1 MLDLICFIYYL
12 LAFRVFT
19 DAFCPHRRIPLLP
32 CTHFPP
38 SPSDAN
44 LATRAKLSHWVLVL
58 AGLHSHVFFNNVRG
72 ACLRF
77 FLCLTVC
84 YMYDPEIP
92 ESKDLLWRYGLGYTR
107 VVITYCFKP
116 NDYIECT
123 LHNGTSASFKVHGV
137 PKSPKKHARK
147 SSGDP
152 EPESSSKVCE
162 RRVSQNGW
170 PDTRAGAI
178 GLNFLPTGW
187 RRFVT
192 SCHVYAYRDGR
203 VSRYVQGESY
213 WTRNGESPR

>member
-1 MLDLICFIYYL
+1 M
-12 LAFRVFT
+12 FT

-58 AGLHSHVFFNNVRG
+58 AGLHSHVFFNNVGG

-77 FLCLTVC
+77 LLCLTVC

-107 VVITYCFKP
+107 VVITYCFKL

-123 LHNGTSASFKVHGV
+123 LHNGTSASFKVPGV

-170 PDTRAGAI
+170 PDTARAPLDSISFPRDGEDSSPLAMSMPIVMGACPDMCRASLI
-178 GLNFLPTGW
+178 GLGMGNPQDNDMP
-187 RRFVT
+187 
-192 SCHVYAYRDGR
+192 Y
-203 VSRYVQGESY
+203 Q
-213 WTRNGESPR
+213 